1 MIDALVVTAL
11 SEAEVGSVS
20 GGSGVSGWGDG
31 MVDIKKEEMVVVDG
45 RRCEKGVEDIVLS
58 GPGGSG

>member
-31 MVDIKKEEMVVVDG
+31 MVDIKKEEMVVEITIMD
-45 RRCEKGVEDIVLS
+45 VEEEEEEADLVLINQ
-58 GPGGSG
+58 P